1 MRKTILRIC
10 WGTGFILCACL
21 GFIQQRSSALQGLL
35 TALSVLF
42 FLPPA
47 LSLFFAAREKD
58 KWEAKLIRNLSG
70 LSLGLTLL
78 VLSLSIAT
86 AAGSGTL
93 VRLSN
98 ILLTVVSAPM
108 YCSGSWAL
116 SLFFWACLLL
126 TGIKLSK

>member
-10 WGTGFILCACL
+10 WGIGFILCACL

-58 KWEAKLIRNLSG
+58 KGEAKLVRNLSG
-70 LSLGLTLL
+70 LSLGLTALA
-78 VLSLSIAT
+78 LSLSIAT
-86 AAGSGTL
+86 AAGSEAL
-93 VRLSN
+93 VRLFN
-98 ILLTVVSAPM
+98 VLLTVVSAPM

-116 SLFFWACLLL
+116 SLFLWACLLL

>member
-10 WGTGFILCACL
+10 WGAGFILCACL

-35 TALSVLF
+35 TILSILF

-47 LSLFFAAREKD
+47 LSLFFAAREQD
-58 KWEAKLIRNLSG
+58 KSEAKLIRNLSG
-70 LSLGLTLL
+70 LSLGLTALAL
-78 VLSLSIAT
+78 CLSIAT
-86 AAGSGTL
+86 AAGNGTV

-98 ILLTVVSAPM
+98 ILLTLVSAPM

-116 SLFFWACLLL
+116 SLFFWACLLF
-126 TGIKLSK
+126 TGIKFSK